1 MLHLS
6 SCPNVFI
13 SWFFSLCFNSYT
25 PVSHNIKTSCLTQCE
40 TPIVTYWVMHKGPLG
55 VSCGFWIRKA
65 GENPFRMRLVS
76 HKSLTGL
83 GVEQFGGRIDAP
95 GSV

>member
-25 PVSHNIKTSCLTQCE
+25 PVSHNIKTSCLTQ
-40 TPIVTYWVMHKGPLG
+40 VRHKGPLG

-76 HKSLTGL
+76 YKCLTGL

-95 GSV
+95 GSG

>member
-25 PVSHNIKTSCLTQCE
+25 PLSHNIKTSCLTQ
-40 TPIVTYWVMHKGPLG
+40 HKGPPG
-55 VSCGFWIRKA
+55 VSCDFWLRKA
-65 GENPFRMRLVS
+65 GENPFRMSLVS
-76 HKSLTGL
+76 HKCLTGL